1 MPEGQEGRVAT
12 AQRATISISKDYLHF
27 SAAHFTIFS
36 ATEREN
42 LHGHNFFVEAEA
54 IGEIGDDGLC
64 FDYNA
69 LKQLLKEL
77 CDQLDETTL
86 LPARSPH
93 LDIEASGSRVTVGFG
108 DERLEFLARDVTLL
122 DVRNVTVEE
131 LAHWFLREL
140 RAREEFERLPI
151 DEIRLRASSGP
162 GQWAS
167 AEWSSRT
174 GDPCGRP

>member
-1 MPEGQEGRVAT
+1 MA
-12 AQRATISISKDYLHF
+12 AQRTTISISKDYLHF

-42 LHGHNFFVEAEA
+42 LHGHNFFVVAEA
-54 IGEIGDDGLC
+54 IGEIADDGLC

-77 CDQLDETTL
+77 CDRLDETTL
-86 LPARSPH
+86 LPAHSPH
-93 LDIEASGSRVTVGFG
+93 LDIEQGEAAVVARFG
-108 DERLEFLARDVTLL
+108 DERLEFLRRDVTLL

-131 LAHWFLREL
+131 LAHWFLRQL
-140 RAREEFERLPI
+140 RADEGFKGLPI
-151 DEIRLRASSGP
+151 DEITLRASSGP

-167 AEWSSRT
+167 AHWNAKNRQPTE
-174 GDPCGRP
+174 GDAP

>member
-1 MPEGQEGRVAT
+1 MAARPRT
-12 AQRATISISKDYLHF
+12 TISISKDYLHF

-54 IGEIGDDGLC
+54 VGEIGDDGLC

-69 LKQLLKEL
+69 LKERLKAL
-77 CDQLDETTL
+77 CDELDETTL

-93 LDIEASGSRVTVGFG
+93 LDIKQGEAAVTVRF
-108 DERLEFLARDVTLL
+108 DEERLEFLPRDVTVL

-131 LAHWFLREL
+131 LAHWFLRRL
-140 RAREEFERLPI
+140 RSDEGFKSLPI
-151 DEIRLRASSGP
+151 DEITLRASSGP

-167 AEWSSRT
+167 AHWNAKS
-174 GDPCGRP
+174 P

>member
-1 MPEGQEGRVAT
+1 MAAHRT
-12 AQRATISISKDYLHF
+12 TISISKDYLHF

-54 IGEIGDDGLC
+54 IGAIGDNGLC

-86 LPARSPH
+86 LPAHSPH
-93 LDIEASGSRVTVGFG
+93 LDIEQCGGRVSVRFG
-108 DERLEFLARDVTLL
+108 DERLDFLPRDVTVL

-131 LAHWFLREL
+131 LAHWFLRRL
-140 RAREEFERLPI
+140 RAGEEFERLPI
-151 DEIRLRASSGP
+151 DEITLRTSSGP

-167 AEWSSRT
+167 AHWNAKNRQPTE
-174 GDPCGRP
+174 GDAP

>member
-1 MPEGQEGRVAT
+1 MAT
-12 AQRATISISKDYLHF
+12 QRTTISISKDYLHF

-54 IGEIGDDGLC
+54 TGAIADDGLC

-69 LKQLLKEL
+69 LKQLLKGL

-86 LPARSPH
+86 LPLRSPH
-93 LDIEASGSRVTVGFG
+93 LDIDQGEASVIARFG
-108 DERLEFLARDVTLL
+108 DERLEFLPRDVTLL

-131 LAHWFLREL
+131 LAHWFLRQL
-140 RAREEFERLPI
+140 RAGGQFERLPI
-151 DEIRLRASSGP
+151 DEITLRASSGP

-167 AEWSSRT
+167 AHWNAENRQPT
-174 GDPCGRP
+174 EGDAL

>member
-1 MPEGQEGRVAT
+1 MPKT
-12 AQRATISISKDYLHF
+12 TISISKDYLHF

-54 IGEIGDDGLC
+54 VGEIGEDGLC

-69 LKQLLKEL
+69 LKERLKEL
-77 CDQLDETTL
+77 CDALDETTL
-86 LPARSPH
+86 LPGRSPH
-93 LDIEASGSRVTVGFG
+93 LDIEQGEAGVTVRFD
-108 DERLEFLARDVTLL
+108 DERLEFLPRDVTLI

-131 LAHWFLREL
+131 LAHWFLHQL
-140 RAREEFERLPI
+140 RNDEGFMSLPI
-151 DEIRLRASSGP
+151 DEITLRASSGP

-167 AEWSSRT
+167 ARWNAKDQKPQE
-174 GDPCGRP
+174 GDS